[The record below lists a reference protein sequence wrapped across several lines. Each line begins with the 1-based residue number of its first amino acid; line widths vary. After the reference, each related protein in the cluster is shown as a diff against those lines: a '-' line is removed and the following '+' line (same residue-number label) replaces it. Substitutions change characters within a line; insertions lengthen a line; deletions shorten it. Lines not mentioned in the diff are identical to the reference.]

1 MILGLCGYSKVGKDT
16 LCLGLENYE
25 RAAFADV
32 LKQEVTKMLKQV
44 NIEADLWKADKE
56 EWRDLLVYWGRRR
69 REMDKDYWIKQLAL
83 RLWPMDEKR
92 ICVTD
97 VRYLNECRW
106 VEKHGGAV
114 LGIERPGYGP
124 ANDEEA
130 ITIREIRIQKP
141 EIPWLV
147 NDGTIEDLSVHG
159 RSLIKTLFSRQMKGR
174 VLY

>member
-1 MILGLCGYSKVGKDT
+1 MIIGLTGYARVGKDT
-16 LCLGLENYE
+16 LCQKLENYE

-32 LKQEVTKMLKQV
+32 LKQEVGKMLESA
-44 NIEADLWKADKE
+44 NIEADLWGEDKE
-56 EWRDLLVYWGRRR
+56 EWRELLVYWGRRR
-69 REMDKDYWIKQLAL
+69 RQMDRDYWIQQLAM
-83 RLWPMDEKR
+83 RLWPLNDKR

-106 VEKHGGAV
+106 VEKHGGFII
-114 LGIERPGYGP
+114 GIERPGHGP

-130 ITIREIRIQKP
+130 VTIREIRIQKP

-147 NDGTIEDLSVHG
+147 NDGTPDDLMAHARSV
-159 RSLIKTLFSRQMKGR
+159 IKTLSSRQMKGR